1 MSTTIRA
8 ALALLLAFGLVAAGA
23 ACGSDDD
30 GDDVSTDD
38 STGEAA
44 GGGELEVSDVWARTT
59 AGGQDAGAV
68 YLVITGGAEDDELV
82 SASVDASVAG
92 TVELHETVTDGD
104 DAEMDMSDDAS
115 EDEMDTADDAESSEH
130 DHSDDTTADDATGDE
145 MDGMDHGD
153 GTMSMQPVDG
163 IEVPAGEEVVLE
175 PGGYH
180 VMLLELAEPLE
191 EGETFDLTLT
201 FAEAGEQTVTVEV
214 RDR

>member
-1 MSTTIRA
+1 MSKTIRA

-44 GGGELEVSDVWARTT
+44 GGGELEVSDVWARTS
-59 AGGQDAGAV
+59 AGGQEAGAA
-68 YLVITGGAEDDELV
+68 YMVITGGAEDDELV
-82 SASVDASVAG
+82 GASVDASVAG
-92 TVELHETVTDGD
+92 TVELHETVTEAGGD
-104 DAEMDMSDDAS
+104 EMDMADDAS
-115 EDEMDTADDAESSEH
+115 EDGTDMADDAESGE
-130 DHSDDTTADDATGDE
+130 DEHSDDTTADDTTADE
-145 MDGMDHGD
+145 TDDMDHGD

-191 EGETFDLTLT
+191 EGETFELTLT

>member
-1 MSTTIRA
+1 MSRTIRA
-8 ALALLLAFGLVAAGA
+8 ALALLLALGLVAAGA

-38 STGEAA
+38 SAGAAA
-44 GGGELEVSDVWARTT
+44 GAGDELAVSDVWARTT
-59 AGGQDAGAV
+59 AGGQEAGAV
-68 YLVITGGAEDDELV
+68 YLVITGGAGDDELV
-82 SASVDASVAG
+82 GASVDPSIAG
-92 TVELHETVTDGD
+92 TVELHETVTEGGED
-104 DAEMDMSDDAS
+104 EMDMSDDAES
-115 EDEMDTADDAESSEH
+115 SDDA
-130 DHSDDTTADDATGDE
+130 DQSDGAGEDE

-175 PGGYH
+175 PGGFH
-180 VMLLELAEPLE
+180 IMLLELAEPLA
-191 EGETFDLTLT
+191 EGEAFDLTLT